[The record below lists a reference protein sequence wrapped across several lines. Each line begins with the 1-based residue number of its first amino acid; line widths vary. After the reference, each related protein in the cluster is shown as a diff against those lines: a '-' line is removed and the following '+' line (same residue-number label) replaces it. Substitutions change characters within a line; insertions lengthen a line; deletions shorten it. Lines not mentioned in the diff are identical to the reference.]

1 MRAGASPYVD
11 WRDKRTYGNFTI
23 HELSYSED
31 GLPQYGKSYDVPRNS
46 VVEGSV
52 VINDSTSEPGQFTVG
67 SAISG
72 TLSFEIYNFCGQYD
86 SINWKGAWISAYIDV
101 LGLDPNRP
109 STNESGEESICLK
122 RYHVKSHTTTG
133 NIIKITAVDILTLMD
148 QHTLAE
154 IGMTTTDAKL
164 FIELLVTRSM
174 TLPGLI
180 TNVKLVYF
188 DDLPNVSLKQPD
200 NLNMTIRDALAYAAQ
215 CLGCYVRATYWEGI
229 RTDNIINGA
238 SLKGDALEFGWYD
251 KTPEI
256 PADAAFSQTMDTDP
270 VTITG
275 VTVTYA
281 DDGGNEAQ
289 KVLGSDSG
297 YMLRIPENPFVCDDN
312 IDEVAQNIYNLV
324 NGMSFYPG
332 NFTIKSDPLIE
343 AGDTILVT
351 TPRHENIPVIVSDLS
366 YKPGLVTANVSADI
380 DTGDDLYT
388 NQVDFVRK
396 VIKDETGKSGGESS
410 SGGGGGGAN
419 MVGIFDKSV
428 YYSSNV
434 EWLASNY
441 YNVNGVLIEQDV
453 DTEISGNILT
463 YKLYKVS
470 LTVTM
475 NVSTS
480 FSGTSNKY
488 AVLNLSDYLPYGSSI
503 HTEYMYTLGALH
515 STTRRNQEED
525 MSVRIKLRTMRS
537 STGGISY
544 YIYLDDEITK
554 SSDGSM
560 YGYNSRWLH
569 IPIETWIYKLL

>member
-148 QHTLAE
+148 QHTLDE

-164 FIELLVTRSM
+164 FIKLLVTRSM

-275 VTVTYA
+275 VTITYTD
-281 DDGGNEAQ
+281 DDGNDAQ
-289 KVLGSDSG
+289 KVIGSDSG
-297 YMLRIPENPFVCDDN
+297 YMLRIPENPFVGSDN
-312 IDEVAQNIYNLV
+312 IDEVSQNIYNLV

-396 VIKDETGKSGGESS
+396 IIKDETAKGGGESS
-410 SGGGGGGAN
+410 SGGGGS
-419 MVGIFDKSV
+419 GIEPI
-428 YYSSNV
+428 N
-434 EWLASNY
+434 
-441 YNVNGVLIEQDV
+441 
-453 DTEISGNILT
+453 
-463 YKLYKVS
+463 
-470 LTVTM
+470 
-475 NVSTS
+475 
-480 FSGTSNKY
+480 
-488 AVLNLSDYLPYGSSI
+488 LNLSTSNSNLSVSGDFVKIYSDKAAFVTGQVHILFDNMNASISQYTQLVTVDFSNIGSYDYFVAKREVVSGIATYKMNGGNMGRRTVNGLEICNNPNSS
-503 HTEYMYTLGALH
+503 
-515 STTRRNQEED
+515 
-525 MSVRIKLRTMRS
+525 
-537 STGGISY
+537 
-544 YIYLDDEITK
+544 
-554 SSDGSM
+554 SSDVIIIRNVDGSLTATGM
-560 YGYNSRWLH
+560 STYTIHVDISAILYN
-569 IPIETWIYKLL
+569 K